1 MLAAITTV
9 SLARV
14 RLRGCEEHACDATE
28 GIVHRHGGR
37 RDRHGLALLGLP
49 GFVLASLLGIQSAT
63 VDALFIG
70 RLTGAVLLALGVAS
84 AVARDDAR
92 SPAQRGLLVG
102 FLTYNVLAAVLFVY
116 AGLGV
121 QLVGP
126 ALCPPAVLHTLLAL
140 WCLLC
145 PGA

>member
-1 MLAAITTV
+1 M
-9 SLARV
+9 
-14 RLRGCEEHACDATE
+14 RLWELFLVTAVVEIAT
-28 GIVHRHGGR
+28 GF
-37 RDRHGLALLGLP
+37 ALLGLP
-49 GFVLASLLGIQSAT
+49 AFALASLLGIQSAT

-70 RLTGAVLLALGVAS
+70 RLTRAALLALGVAG

-102 FLTYNVLAAVLFVY
+102 CLTYTVLAVVLFVY

-121 QLVGP
+121 LLVRP
-126 ALCPPAVLHTLLAL
+126 ALWPAAVLHTLLTL

-145 PGA
+145 LRA